1 MQYRSAV
8 EVENLKEN
16 AQEILRSLGGFTPED
31 AMDALGA
38 AVSHVAIKYCPPQ
51 FRESLL
57 DALLW
62 SAIVRGLPTNG

>member
-1 MQYRSAV
+1 MKYRSAV

-38 AVSHVAIKYCPPQ
+38 AVSHVAIKYCLPPI
-51 FRESLL
+51 SGK
-57 DALLW
+57 
-62 SAIVRGLPTNG
+62 SIGCSSMVRNSPGVAD